1 MKKLILLFIVI
12 ASLSGCSNSNSQNL
26 GQTSSPVLLSDSS
39 KQASCVYLTSDEKNQ
54 PVISWCETDRKTSR
68 KNYYMAFF
76 DESSGR
82 FLPRIPV
89 PIEQNASF
97 HEEGMPKVAI
107 KADGTIIAVYET
119 SAPSDSNRFA
129 GFVHYLVSTD
139 KGKTWTAPACVHA
152 DTGGGKSHSFAAI
165 ARLSDGEIG
174 ACWLDES
181 FDRKIGGRPVMF
193 AKTGT
198 NNRFGNELIVDSA
211 ACQCCRIAISS
222 NAGGNITVAFRDII
236 NDSIRD
242 MSVSTSND
250 NGKTFTRA
258 VSFSKDG
265 WVINGC
271 PHNGPAVAATNDRI
285 YATWFTGGRQKGV
298 YYCEMNSNREMLTR
312 QLVSDHGRFIQL
324 CLLPDGARV
333 LAYNENIQEGE
344 KVYSRIILN
353 RIEND
358 GIFSARVG
366 PERSMAS
373 YPVLLAHGRG
383 KIIVAWS
390 DNGKISYALVGEK
403 AINTPVQRPSVHN
416 ASVVQKNFSD
426 IKLAVS
432 KDLACGMPL
441 SMSPEDTAV
450 FKGKVY
456 GFCSEVCK
464 EKFLQHPEAFI
475 NK

>member
-1 MKKLILLFIVI
+1 M
-12 ASLSGCSNSNSQNL
+12 
-26 GQTSSPVLLSDSS
+26 LSDSS
-39 KQASCVYLTSDEKNQ
+39 KQASCVYLTSDAENR
-54 PVISWCETDRKTSR
+54 PVISWCETDRKNGK

-76 DESSGR
+76 DESSSR

-119 SAPSDSNRFA
+119 SVPSDSNRFA

-139 KGKTWTAPACVHA
+139 KGKTWTDPACVHA
-152 DTGGGKSHSFAAI
+152 DTTRGKSHSFAAI
-165 ARLSDGEIG
+165 TRLSDGEIG
-174 ACWLDES
+174 ASWLDES
-181 FDRKIGGRPVMF
+181 FDRKVGGRPVMF
-193 AKTGT
+193 AKTGS
-198 NNRFGNELIVDSA
+198 NNRFENERIIDSA

-222 NAGGNITVAFRDII
+222 NPGNRITVAFRDII

-242 MSVSTSND
+242 MSVSTSDD

-271 PHNGPAVAATNDRI
+271 PHNGPAVAATNNRI

-298 YYCEMNSNREMLTR
+298 YYCEMNNKREMLTR

-333 LAYNENIQEGE
+333 LAYNENMQEGE
-344 KVYSRIILN
+344 KVYSRIVLN
-353 RIEND
+353 KIEND
-358 GIFSARVG
+358 SIFSAHVG
-366 PERSMAS
+366 PEQSMAS
-373 YPVLLAHGRG
+373 YPVLLAYRQG

-390 DNGKISYALVGEK
+390 DNGKISYALIDEK
-403 AINTPVQRPSVHN
+403 AINTPVQRPSAHT
-416 ASVVQKNFSD
+416 AFAVQKNFSH
-426 IKLAVS
+426 IKLATS
-432 KDLACGMPL
+432 KDLVCGMPL
-441 SMSPEDTAV
+441 SLSPEDTAV
-450 FKGKVY
+450 LKGRIY

-464 EKFLQHPEAFI
+464 EKFLQHPETFAVTTAE
-475 NK
+475 KK